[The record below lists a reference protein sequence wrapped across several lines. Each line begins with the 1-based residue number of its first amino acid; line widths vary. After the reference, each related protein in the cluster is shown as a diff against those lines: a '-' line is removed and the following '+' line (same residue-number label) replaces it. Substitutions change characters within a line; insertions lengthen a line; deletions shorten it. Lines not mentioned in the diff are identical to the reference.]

1 MKIEYTLDLCKIE
14 MIAMVPSSTFQNTAI
29 CCESRDKWTRTRTSV
44 ATVEHGVHNL
54 RRVKSLCLLK
64 EDEIP
69 RWWVELNAN

>member
-14 MIAMVPSSTFQNTAI
+14 MIAMVPSSTFQNIAI
-29 CCESRDKWTRTRTSV
+29 FCESRDKWTRTRTSV

-54 RRVKSLCLLK
+54 QRVKSLCLLK